1 MTEQPTDH
9 YFTAKLTDA
18 QGKPIDPPG
27 RFRTLQG
34 ALLFAE
40 DLDGEIDGTLYYV
53 ENQGTLPQPVI
64 RYIKGVPEDV
74 PA

>member
-1 MTEQPTDH
+1 MTEQLVDH
-9 YFTAKLTDA
+9 YFTVKLSDP
-18 QGKPIDPPG
+18 QGKPLDPPG

-40 DLDGEIDGTLYYV
+40 QQDGEIDGTLYYV
-53 ENQGTLPQPVI
+53 DNEGTLPQQVI
-64 RYIKGVPEDV
+64 RYIKGVPEEV